1 MASDIAY
8 LTFQVTTWSGK
19 CSFSEE
25 RVLFC
30 HPSSFLLGTSIGETW
45 AFGGDALSS
54 NLQWFYVTKSG
65 AKLAIAR
72 FLGLKLR
79 YRRLAN
85 LCSPYA
91 CEFWGRKH
99 YRDSPLAGNEYIQP
113 YRERCRRHF
122 GSPGF
127 IKRYH
132 RQATW
137 LSDVGHGS
145 NGCKVYK
152 VSIELGRNRPLLV
165 L

>member
-113 YRERCRRHF
+113 IA
-122 GSPGF
+122 SAVDVTSAL
-127 IKRYH
+127 
-132 RQATW
+132 QA
-137 LSDVGHGS
+137 LS
-145 NGCKVYK
+145 NGIIDKQ
-152 VSIELGRNRPLLV
+152 LGYQMLGTGRMAARYTRFLLS
-165 L
+165 